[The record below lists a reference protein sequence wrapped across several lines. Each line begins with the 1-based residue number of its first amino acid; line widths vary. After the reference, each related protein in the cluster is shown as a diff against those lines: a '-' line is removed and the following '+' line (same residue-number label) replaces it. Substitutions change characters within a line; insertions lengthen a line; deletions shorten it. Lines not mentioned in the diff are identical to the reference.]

1 MIMFFLIAWP
11 AWANIIYIYMQT
23 FLNKYIKLR
32 EPNPYSMQK
41 CLYLSSISGETE
53 PVTYKKLAHTIMDA
67 GKSYDLLGKLASWGL
82 RRATGVVI
90 VWRLEAWDPG
100 NADVLVWFW
109 RQEKS

>member
-53 PVTYKKLAHTIMDA
+53 PVKYKKLAHTIMDA
-67 GKSYDLLGKLASWGL
+67 GKS
-82 RRATGVVI
+82 
-90 VWRLEAWDPG
+90 
-100 NADVLVWFW
+100 
-109 RQEKS
+109 